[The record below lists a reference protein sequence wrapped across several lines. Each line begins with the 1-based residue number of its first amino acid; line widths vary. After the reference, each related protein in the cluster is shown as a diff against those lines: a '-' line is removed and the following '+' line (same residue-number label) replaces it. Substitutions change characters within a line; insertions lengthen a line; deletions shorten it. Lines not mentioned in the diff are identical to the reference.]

1 MQLRKLNVAYPLYLA
16 LSAGAEVQFS
26 GGLFPVNV
34 GNVLGRGTRQH
45 VLGPA
50 PGGGKGASRAE
61 TTAEKEE
68 NNLRRPRL
76 P

>member
-1 MQLRKLNVAYPLYLA
+1 MAYPLYLA

-26 GGLFPVNV
+26 GSLFPVDV
-34 GNVLGRGTRQH
+34 GNFLGRGTRQH

-50 PGGGKGASRAE
+50 PGGGEGPSGAEA
-61 TTAEKEE
+61 TAATEE
-68 NNLRRPRL
+68 NNLRRTRL